1 MKKALITG
9 ITGQD
14 GAYLANFLLGKGYLV
29 YGGLRRNSQNELYR
43 LEILN
48 IHEKV
53 NLINLDMTD
62 QFRVTEVIRDYSFDE
77 VYNLAAQSFVGSSW
91 DFSIPTTNVNGMGVL
106 YLLEAIKRFSPDT
119 KFYQASTSEMFGKI
133 REPIQTET
141 TPFYPRSPYGVS
153 KLFSHWMT
161 VNYRESH
168 DLKACCGILFNHESP
183 LRGTEFVTKKISTQL
198 CQIKSGNRDKLTLGN
213 LDAKRDWGY
222 AKEYVEAM
230 WLMLQKE
237 KFDDYVIA
245 TGKTT
250 SVREFIHHCCAE
262 LDIDI
267 VWEGKGLS
275 EKGIDRKK
283 NIPIIEISKDFYRP
297 AEVDVLIGS
306 SEKAKKELGWEA
318 KVDVESLA
326 AIMINYDTN
335 NIR

>member
-14 GAYLANFLLGKGYLV
+14 GAYLANFLLGKYLV

-168 DLKACCGILFNHESP
+168 DLKACCGILFNHYP
-183 LRGTEFVTKKISTQL
+183 
-198 CQIKSGNRDKLTLGN
+198 
-213 LDAKRDWGY
+213 
-222 AKEYVEAM
+222 
-230 WLMLQKE
+230 
-237 KFDDYVIA
+237 
-245 TGKTT
+245 
-250 SVREFIHHCCAE
+250 
-262 LDIDI
+262 
-267 VWEGKGLS
+267 
-275 EKGIDRKK
+275 
-283 NIPIIEISKDFYRP
+283 KDFHATLP
-297 AEVDVLIGS
+297 N
-306 SEKAKKELGWEA
+306 
-318 KVDVESLA
+318 KVRKPRQTHL
-326 AIMINYDTN
+326 
-335 NIR
+335 R